1 MILILTSAACLSF
14 QLELWMAAALHPS
27 LACATGWELY
37 AGRYYQ
43 TGTFDSFVCKKK
55 KKLGD
60 FGSHHITEIFH
71 CLALVFRSLDADWQ
85 LNKPCCRV
93 EAFLH
98 FCLPSLL
105 CEAAADPICLLGS
118 GAAVPLPWPGV
129 RGQAGEEKWL
139 TEALEWTNC
148 QTQHNLCRW
157 PFYVCFII
165 CIFLSS
171 RVYICR
177 DDDVGDGQA

>member
-1 MILILTSAACLSF
+1 
-14 QLELWMAAALHPS
+14 MAAALHPS

-139 TEALEWTNC
+139 TEALSG
-148 QTQHNLCRW
+148 QTAKLSTIFVAG
-157 PFYVCFII
+157 PFMFASLFVFFCHQGCTFAEMMMWEMDK
-165 CIFLSS
+165 L
-171 RVYICR
+171 R
-177 DDDVGDGQA
+177 

>member
-1 MILILTSAACLSF
+1 MHQQLVEWKSGTTILILTSTACLSF
-14 QLELWMAAALHPS
+14 QLEPWMAAALHPS

-55 KKLGD
+55 KKSGD
-60 FGSHHITEIFH
+60 FGSHHISEIFH

-85 LNKPCCRV
+85 LNKPCRRV

-105 CEAAADPICLLGS
+105 CEVAADPIRLLGS
-118 GAAVPLPWPGV
+118 RAAVPLPWPGV
-129 RGQAGEEKWL
+129 RGQAGEEKQL
-139 TEALEWTNC
+139 TEALEWTLPNSA
-148 QTQHNLCRW
+148 QPLWLAPLCLLHCL
-157 PFYVCFII
+157 YL
-165 CIFLSS
+165 LSS
-171 RVYICR
+171 RV
-177 DDDVGDGQA
+177 